1 MALDALAVIFLGR
14 PLPCL
19 RATLPVSFIFLTLYL
34 IVLIGTLVF
43 YEFLEE
49 IVSLCEHLNCCLK
62 IIDNVTVQSAMR
74 KQKLTRRDTC

>member
-34 IVLIGTLVF
+34 IVLIGMLR
-43 YEFLEE
+43 LQ
-49 IVSLCEHLNCCLK
+49 LNLY
-62 IIDNVTVQSAMR
+62 IPNQTSHF
-74 KQKLTRRDTC
+74 